1 MTAAH
6 QDIFFPAAPRLFTTS
21 VGFFL
26 SQEYFFMKTIFLN
39 PKLLAFQ
46 KDPLYPL

>member
-6 QDIFFPAAPRLFTTS
+6 QDFFFPAAPHLFTTS

-39 PKLLAFQ
+39 PKLFAFQ
-46 KDPLYPL
+46 KDPL